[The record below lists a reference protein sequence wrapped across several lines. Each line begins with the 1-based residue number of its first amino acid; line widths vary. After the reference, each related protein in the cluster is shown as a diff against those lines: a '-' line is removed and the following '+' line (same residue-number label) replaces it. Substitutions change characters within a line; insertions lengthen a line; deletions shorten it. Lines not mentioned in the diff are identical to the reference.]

1 MAYITY
7 TELTNRY
14 QVITTWNTSESIVT
28 DDLIY
33 YAEVELNG
41 RLASHFTVPFA
52 AAHPT
57 VKDLTMDMAYYKA
70 LVTKDP
76 EKAEKIHDV
85 VIGRIEKIK
94 KGEEY
99 IYTGSGTTILPTGAG
114 EEIWS
119 STEDYH
125 PVHSMFDAEDPLT
138 RISSEQLY
146 DEAQER
152 E

>member
-1 MAYITY
+1 MAYINY

-14 QVITTWNTSESIVT
+14 QVITTWNTSESIVNS
-28 DDLIY
+28 DLIY
-33 YAEVELNG
+33 YAEIELNS
-41 RLASHFTVPFA
+41 RFASHFSVPFSV
-52 AAHPT
+52 AHPT
-57 VKDLTMDMAYYKA
+57 VKDLTLDMAYYKA

-94 KGEEY
+94 EGKEY
-99 IYTGSGTTILPTGAG
+99 IYTGSGTYIEPAGSGA
-114 EEIWS
+114 EIWS

-125 PVHSMFDAEDPLT
+125 PVHSMLDAEDGHT
-138 RISSEQLY
+138 MISSERLY
-146 DEAQER
+146 DEEQER